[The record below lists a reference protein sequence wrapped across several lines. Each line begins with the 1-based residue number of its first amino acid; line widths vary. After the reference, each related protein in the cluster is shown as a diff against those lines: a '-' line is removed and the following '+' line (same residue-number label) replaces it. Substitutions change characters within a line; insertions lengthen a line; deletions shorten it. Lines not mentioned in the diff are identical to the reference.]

1 MSSAGPPFVNP
12 RRLALVAGLTAL
24 VVLAGAI
31 TLHVARPR
39 PLHLPE
45 GVIARPLSLDGR
57 VDVARLDDDRLT
69 LVLVAGHARFT
80 VPPGVRRRV
89 VIEIPVSI
97 SAETAT
103 DTATEAIPLRL
114 RPDGAV
120 FEAAR
125 SPDAVELSVQ
135 RGAVHTAGA
144 TLGAGESTRLSL
156 R

>member
-1 MSSAGPPFVNP
+1 MTR
-12 RRLALVAGLTAL
+12 RRLALAAGLTAL
-24 VVLAGAI
+24 VVVAGAI

-57 VDVARLDDDRLT
+57 VDIARLDDDRLT

-80 VPPGVRRRV
+80 VPPGVQRRV
-89 VIEIPVSI
+89 VIEIPASI
-97 SAETAT
+97 PT
-103 DTATEAIPLRL
+103 DTATETAPEADPLRL

-125 SPDAVELSVQ
+125 TSDAVELTVQ
-135 RGAVHTAGA
+135 RGAVHTPGA
-144 TLGAGESTRLSL
+144 TVHAGESTRLSL

>member
-1 MSSAGPPFVNP
+1 MSSDGPPFLTP

-89 VIEIPVSI
+89 VIEVPANVSPE
-97 SAETAT
+97 SAP
-103 DTATEAIPLRL
+103 EAAPLRL

-125 SPDAVELSVQ
+125 TSDAVELTVQ
-135 RGAVHTAGA
+135 RGAVHTPGA